1 MNTFEYISLGISLLT
16 LLALF
21 FLWRKSNSTS
31 EVEVF
36 SSENQVA
43 GSEESAY
50 EIHSENVFSKLS
62 FNDSL
67 DSQKFIEASEECAKN
82 QISKSLEN
90 YFGDGV
96 SIAVNSL
103 SLSGSNTELIV
114 TASKNG
120 KELLKSGKV
129 VFAKTK
135 SGELLPKLRDAETG
149 RFTETLKPKGALGKA
164 GKAAN
169 LAAIVVSVAHI
180 ISGADTVKRL
190 KEIDT
195 KLNKL
200 IAWFEIDK
208 LAKLERIFKD
218 AGEVLLSPLNEKK
231 KEKLWEL
238 RHELRELRIVWR
250 RQAEYLLSQTY
261 DPSQK
266 GGWEKFA
273 DWWKGKIGIK
283 NKDGEK
289 VHSDISKANPQLS
302 LIEYTLR
309 MEYSLAIA
317 SGNLPIFQ
325 FSLEKE
331 MHDFENISF
340 QLHKKQESIEHW
352 DQNLKSK
359 IGQIQQGVREMIDNY
374 KNISTQQLSPT
385 SEPEA
390 SLENSK
396 D

>member
-1 MNTFEYISLGISLLT
+1 
-16 LLALF
+16 
-21 FLWRKSNSTS
+21 
-31 EVEVF
+31 
-36 SSENQVA
+36 
-43 GSEESAY
+43 
-50 EIHSENVFSKLS
+50 
-62 FNDSL
+62 
-67 DSQKFIEASEECAKN
+67 
-82 QISKSLEN
+82 
-90 YFGDGV
+90 
-96 SIAVNSL
+96 
-103 SLSGSNTELIV
+103 
-114 TASKNG
+114 
-120 KELLKSGKV
+120 SGKV
-129 VFAKTK
+129 VFAKSK
-135 SGELLPKLRDAETG
+135 SGKILPQLRNVKTG
-149 RFTETLKPKGALGKA
+149 RVTENLTSKGALGKA

-169 LAAIVVSVAHI
+169 LAAIVVSAAHI

-238 RHELRELRIVWR
+238 RHELRELRIAWR

-266 GGWEKFA
+266 GGLEKF
-273 DWWKGKIGIK
+273 WEGVKGIFGAK
-283 NKDGEK
+283 NRDGEK
-289 VHSDISKANPQLS
+289 VHSDISQANPQLS

-331 MHDFENISF
+331 MQDFENISH
-340 QLHKKQESIEHW
+340 QLDQKQELVEGW
-352 DQNLKSK
+352 DKDLKSK
-359 IGQIQQGVREMIDNY
+359 IGQIQQGVREM
-374 KNISTQQLSPT
+374 
-385 SEPEA
+385 
-390 SLENSK
+390 
-396 D
+396 

>member
-1 MNTFEYISLGISLLT
+1 MLEYTSIGISILT
-16 LLALF
+16 LLAVIYF
-21 FLWRKSNSTS
+21 WRDTKTKSEEFDFTS
-31 EVEVF
+31 ESNPF
-36 SSENQVA
+36 PK
-43 GSEESAY
+43 ESHLH
-50 EIHSENVFSKLS
+50 EIQSENVFSKLS

-67 DSQKFIEASEECAKN
+67 GPQKFIEASEECAKN

-90 YFGDGV
+90 YYGDGV
-96 SIAVNSL
+96 SIAVNAL
-103 SLSGSNTELIV
+103 ELSGSNTELIV

-129 VFAKTK
+129 VFAETR
-135 SGELLPKLRDAETG
+135 SGQLLPKLRDVKTG
-149 RFTETLKPKGALGKA
+149 RFTETLKPKGVMGKA

-169 LAAIVVSVAHI
+169 LAAIFVSAAHI

-200 IAWFEIDK
+200 LAWFEIDK

-218 AGEVLLSPLNEKK
+218 AGEVLLCPLNAKK

-238 RHELRELRIVWR
+238 RDELRELRIAWR
-250 RQAEYLLSQTY
+250 RQAEYVLSQTY

-266 GGWEKFA
+266 GGLEKF
-273 DWWKGKIGIK
+273 WEGFKGIFGAK

-289 VHSDISKANPQLS
+289 VHADISKATPQPS

-331 MHDFENISF
+331 MQDFENISH
-340 QLHKKQESIEHW
+340 QLDQKQELIEDW
-352 DQNLKSK
+352 DKDLKSK

-374 KNISTQQLSPT
+374 TNISTQQLCPT

-390 SLENSK
+390 SLENS
-396 D
+396 